1 MTSREKLYRGTLTVL
16 LPALLIGCQPQPQQ
30 PSAVA
35 VALQRAEQY
44 RDYNALIALDNNA
57 GEAPVVQGGALAG
70 WPIVVKD
77 NIDVAGL
84 ATTAGTPA
92 LAEYYPGEDAGVVAR
107 LRDAGAVVVGK
118 SNLHELAYGITSK
131 NYAYG
136 TVHNALDFDLI
147 AGGSSGGTA
156 VAVALGIVDAGL
168 GTDTGGST
176 RIPAAL
182 NGIAGF
188 RPTVG
193 RYPDSGMV
201 MISSSRDTAGPMAAT
216 VGQVL
221 ALDAVMADEPPQ
233 AVPAELT
240 GLRLGVPR
248 EYFYE
253 QLEPAVATAMAELMA
268 ALSEAGV
275 VLVEAN
281 LDGIG
286 ELNEAIGFPL
296 VLFETGQLLP
306 QFLAEARPALSRA
319 EFIDSIASPD
329 VRAAVSAAFSGA
341 ISEQS
346 YSAARDQLRPQLQ
359 SLYADYFARHQVAAV
374 LVPTV
379 PLTARAIDSTADT
392 VEWNGQQQ
400 PTFQSYIRNTDPSSN
415 AGIPSLSLPLPV
427 AAGERAVGAMLEGPA
442 DSDVRLLQIGLAIEA
457 LLARP

>member
-1 MTSREKLYRGTLTVL
+1 
-16 LPALLIGCQPQPQQ
+16 
-30 PSAVA
+30 
-35 VALQRAEQY
+35 
-44 RDYNALIALDNNA
+44 
-57 GEAPVVQGGALAG
+57 
-70 WPIVVKD
+70 
-77 NIDVAGL
+77 
-84 ATTAGTPA
+84 
-92 LAEYYPGEDAGVVAR
+92 
-107 LRDAGAVVVGK
+107 
-118 SNLHELAYGITSK
+118 
-131 NYAYG
+131 
-136 TVHNALDFDLI
+136 
-147 AGGSSGGTA
+147 
-156 VAVALGIVDAGL
+156 
-168 GTDTGGST
+168 
-176 RIPAAL
+176 
-182 NGIAGF
+182 
-188 RPTVG
+188 
-193 RYPDSGMV
+193 
-201 MISSSRDTAGPMAAT
+201 
-216 VGQVL
+216 
-221 ALDAVMADEPPQ
+221 MADEPPQ
-233 AVPAELT
+233 AVPAELA

-281 LDGIG
+281 LDGID

-319 EFIDSIASPD
+319 EFVDSIASPD

-427 AAGERAVGAMLEGPA
+427 AAGERAVGAMLDGPA